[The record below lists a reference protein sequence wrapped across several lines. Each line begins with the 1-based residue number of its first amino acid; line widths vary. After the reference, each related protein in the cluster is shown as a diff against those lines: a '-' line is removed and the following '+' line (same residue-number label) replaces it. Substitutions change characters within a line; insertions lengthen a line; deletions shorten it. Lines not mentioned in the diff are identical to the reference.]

1 MSKNKDHPKEATVP
15 VDELKELIEEWE
27 SKSDKCI
34 PNSAGRRAMELAK
47 ATDLKELVE
56 EYE

>member
-1 MSKNKDHPKEATVP
+1 MSDEQATVP

-27 SKSDKCI
+27 SKSDNI

-47 ATDLKELVE
+47 AADLKELLE
-56 EYE
+56 KYE